1 MKKFAARAM
10 ACGFLLA
17 ASCGWL
23 KVAAASQ
30 QLPENI
36 LRLHVVAN
44 SDSQEDQALK
54 LRVRDR
60 VLEEAARW
68 CREAET
74 LEEANARVCTHLEG
88 IRQAAEDTIKEN
100 GFTDRATVQV
110 TEEFFPTR
118 TYENFTLPAGRYR
131 ALRVV
136 IGEGEGH
143 NWWCVVFPALCLPAA
158 GEEDV
163 LAGLPKGQREVA
175 EHPGRY
181 QVEFKLVEWYEE
193 LKHWISGE

>member
-1 MKKFAARAM
+1 MKRFAARVM

-23 KVAAASQ
+23 RVAAASE

-44 SDSQEDQALK
+44 SDRQEDQDLK
-54 LRVRDR
+54 LRVRDA
-60 VLEEAARW
+60 VLEEANRW
-68 CREAET
+68 CQGAET
-74 LEEANARVCTHLEG
+74 LEEANVQICTHLEG
-88 IRQAAEDTIKEN
+88 IRGAAENVIKAN

-158 GEEDV
+158 GEKDV
-163 LAGLPKGQREVA
+163 LATLPENQRKVA
-175 EHPGRY
+175 QSPGRY
-181 QVEFKLVEWYEE
+181 QVEFKLAEWYEE
-193 LKHWISGE
+193 LKNWLAGG